1 MASFLHTLT
10 RLPHQG
16 IVSTLISFD
25 SIFTEV
31 TCFSFYVQC
40 SHKWKFLE
48 KYIFMDA
55 KQADIHCSGKLEN
68 NNGMYYTCS
77 RV

>member
-10 RLPHQG
+10 RLLHQG
-16 IVSTLISFD
+16 IVFRLIPFD
-25 SIFTEV
+25 VMLTEV
-31 TCFSFYVQC
+31 ICYSFNLQC

-55 KQADIHCSGKLEN
+55 
-68 NNGMYYTCS
+68 
-77 RV
+77 